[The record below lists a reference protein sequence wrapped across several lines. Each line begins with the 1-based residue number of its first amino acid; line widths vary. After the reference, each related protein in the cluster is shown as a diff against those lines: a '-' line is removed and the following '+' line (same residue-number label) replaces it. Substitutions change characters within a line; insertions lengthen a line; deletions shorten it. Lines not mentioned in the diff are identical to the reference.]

1 MTQVPLCR
9 QARGRQQRRPPD
21 GQGCVAVRR
30 ERQQA
35 GVAPNVVWAGGNAIA
50 GDGGFL
56 RGAVVGHFQ
65 GRKTV
70 LADGTREVSPAAP
83 AFAANQFERFGHDG
97 TSALLKRAIE
107 KWRGAYRRRGDS
119 LRAAED

>member
-1 MTQVPLCR
+1 MMQAPFCR
-9 QARGRQQRRPPD
+9 QARGWQQRRPAD
-21 GQGCVAVRR
+21 GQGWLVVRR

-35 GVAPNVVWAGGNAIA
+35 GVAPNVVWAGGNAVA

-65 GRKTV
+65 GRKTF
-70 LADGTREVSPAAP
+70 LADRTREVSPAVP

-97 TSALLKRAIE
+97 TSALPKRAIE
-107 KWRGAYRRRGDS
+107 KCCGAYRRRGDS
-119 LRAAED
+119 LRAAE